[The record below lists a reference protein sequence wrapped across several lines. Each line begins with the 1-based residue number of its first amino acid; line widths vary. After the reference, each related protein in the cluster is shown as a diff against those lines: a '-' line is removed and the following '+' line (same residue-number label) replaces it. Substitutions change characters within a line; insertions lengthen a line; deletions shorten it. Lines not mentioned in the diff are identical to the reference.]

1 MAHRYPARAMPGP
14 WSGPP
19 YVPAPVP
26 SSPFAF
32 ARTHMWPRFARQ
44 FLGAMGVAPPGTM
57 LSPHLAPSVYS
68 KSPVGAMEVV
78 AAERH
83 AMATLRQVPGAAA
96 PQDII
101 RTHMPPVSRERI
113 RSGAGVVP
121 YWSIPFQPRSA
132 PPEAVEA
139 AILEFRAAFARA
151 ERGGVVGDQA
161 RAVRRQIMGRII
173 DG

>member
-1 MAHRYPARAMPGP
+1 MTHRYPARGMPGP

-26 SSPFAF
+26 RSPFAF
-32 ARTHMWPRFARQ
+32 VRTHMWPRFAQQ
-44 FLGAMGVAPPGTM
+44 FLSAMGVAPPTGM

-68 KSPVGAMEVV
+68 KSPVGAMEVLT
-78 AAERH
+78 AERR
-83 AMATLRQVPGAAA
+83 AMANLRQIPGAAA

-113 RSGAGVVP
+113 RSGAGIVP

-132 PPEAVEA
+132 PPEAVQA
-139 AILEFRAAFARA
+139 AILEFRAKFARE
-151 ERGGVVGDQA
+151 ERGGLVGHQA
-161 RAVRRQIMGRII
+161 RAARREIMGRII